1 MGTPATR
8 IASEDFLTPPELSCY
23 QLAANAAGRIGG
35 VRLELVSAPVAED
48 RRDKPGGSRVT
59 RLGACN
65 QKVPLRVLPPFQF
78 GAGQPALL
86 YLLNPTAGLMDGD
99 GQLMDLTA
107 RAGTR
112 SVVVGQSATR
122 IHPCLHGFATQQ
134 LRLRVEAGA
143 VLVVLP
149 GPAIPFR
156 GCRYYQRVTVDL
168 EEGAGFVW
176 GDVWLPGRY
185 ARGAESERFQFATLI
200 QELTIRRGGQL
211 VFRDRGC
218 WQGPWDREEAA
229 WHFGDATAAG
239 SLFATGTLP
248 EDLLSVGASRTQARS
263 ASDGTIPAMALG
275 ACVTQA
281 RSASDGTSVSDGADR
296 TQARSASD
304 GMSLSDGA
312 QLRQA
317 PLKTAAGD
325 TCVRWCGSPE
335 VVTAQVVRT
344 ALAAAG
350 LQGGDPL
357 PWLTGTDLAPAHWF
371 SAGVRS

>member
-1 MGTPATR
+1 MGTPTTR
-8 IASEDFLTPPELSCY
+8 IASEDFLTPPELSRY

-35 VRLELVSAPVAED
+35 VRLELVSAPVAAD
-48 RRDKPGGSRVT
+48 RRDKPGGSLAT
-59 RLGACN
+59 RLGACY
-65 QKVPLRVLPPFQF
+65 QQVPLRVLPPFQF

-99 GQLMDLTA
+99 GQLVDLTA

-112 SVVVGQSATR
+112 CVVVGQSATR

-134 LRLRVEAGA
+134 WRLRVETGA

-149 GPAIPFR
+149 GPALPFR

-185 ARGAESERFQFATLI
+185 ARGKESEWFQFATMI
-200 QELTIRRGGQL
+200 QELTIRRGGGL

-218 WQGPWDREEAA
+218 WQGPWGPEEAA

-239 SLFATGTLP
+239 SLFVTGPLP
-248 EDLLSVGASRTQARS
+248 EELL
-263 ASDGTIPAMALG
+263 P
-275 ACVTQA
+275 
-281 RSASDGTSVSDGADR
+281 DGADR
-296 TQARSASD
+296 TQARSASAET
-304 GMSLSDGA
+304 GLSDGA
-312 QLRQA
+312 QLRLA
-317 PLKTAAGD
+317 HLKTAAGD
-325 TCVRWCGSPE
+325 TCVRWCGSSE
-335 VVTAQVVRT
+335 VVIAQVVRT
-344 ALAAAG
+344 ALAAAA
-350 LQGGDPL
+350 LQRGDPL